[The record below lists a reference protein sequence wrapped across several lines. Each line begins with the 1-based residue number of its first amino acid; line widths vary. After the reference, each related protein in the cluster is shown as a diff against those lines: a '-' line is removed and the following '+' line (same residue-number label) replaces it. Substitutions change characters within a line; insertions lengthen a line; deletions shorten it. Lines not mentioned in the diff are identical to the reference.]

1 VFRGKELEVNKV
13 IAIRATRRTPTVL
26 PEDEA
31 ATAQAALDNL
41 IADDLTG
48 PVGDAEW
55 ERAARENGNTDFWAT
70 APRSAS

>member
-1 VFRGKELEVNKV
+1 VNKV
-13 IAIRATRRTPTVL
+13 ACLRKVPRRTPTVL
-26 PEDEA
+26 PEVEA
-31 ATAQAALDNL
+31 AIQEAALGGL

-70 APRSAS
+70 APRSAA